1 MSYQCPKCNGV
12 IYKRRSKICG
22 SCGAEL
28 PPELLFSAAEI
39 ETMDKEAA
47 VLAEFHKK
55 QKAELDAEDLE
66 RKDAERRQAESVAAM
81 IAGGFL

>member
-1 MSYQCPKCNGV
+1 MSYQCPKCNRV
-12 IYKRRSKICG
+12 IYNRRNKMCG
-22 SCGAEL
+22 YCGAEV

-66 RKDAERRQAESVAAM
+66 RKNTARRQEESVAAM

>member
-1 MSYQCPKCNGV
+1 MSYKCPKCNGV
-12 IYKRRSKICG
+12 IYIRRNKICG
-22 SCGAEL
+22 YCGAEL

-66 RKDAERRQAESVAAM
+66 RKDAARRQAESVAAM